1 MSLVSDMTWIIFI
14 IYVISSSLGMVLLK
28 YGGKENLFQLQSSN
42 LALKVNYFFL
52 LGVILFFVSFVLWVI
67 ILQKF
72 KLTFISPVAYGL
84 TFIVLSFFSYI
95 LLDERVTI
103 YNVLGAAIIILGIVI
118 SYLGNNPS
126 NSS

>member
-103 YNVLGAAIIILGIVI
+103 YNVLGAAIIIIGIVI